1 MEIGALNMF
10 YTIQTIWDLLVLLIT
25 NIQIENIEQMHTILR
40 QCNLIIMMK

>member
-25 NIQIENIEQMHTILR
+25 NIQIEKIE
-40 QCNLIIMMK
+40 